1 MHIIVDS
8 EQVNQL
14 QHKIRYIN
22 VNREKWKTNDKGEK
36 NYEKKNFS
44 NYVEFNVG
52 ILFYRLR
59 EYRGDCWWHSDKRRA
74 DVDVADTGTDAET
87 DVAENDAADIVVD
100 TDSTEDL
107 FCLLDVPILEMPDL
121 AGTTWSFCGGNLG
134 GVQMTQED
142 YDAALEQYGGKLEIV
157 FSDDGST
164 VQMVQGGGTLD
175 GVCEYHYEDEGVRLT
190 FDNNGT
196 DLVYACVFADF
207 DGLTMVALSDT
218 SGYNAVYFVQ

>member
-1 MHIIVDS
+1 MKR
-8 EQVNQL
+8 
-14 QHKIRYIN
+14 KILAIMLSSMLACSLTACGN
-22 VNREKWKTNDKGEK
+22 TEETADGTVTNAE
-36 NYEKKNFS
+36 
-44 NYVEFNVG
+44 
-52 ILFYRLR
+52 
-59 EYRGDCWWHSDKRRA
+59 A

-87 DVAENDAADIVVD
+87 DVAETDAADIVVD
-100 TDSTEDL
+100 TEAADAQSEDVETDSTEDL

-121 AGTTWSFCGGNLG
+121 A
-134 GVQMTQED
+134 
-142 YDAALEQYGGKLEIV
+142 GKLEIV

>member
-1 MHIIVDS
+1 MLSSMLAFSFTACGNTEETADGTV
-8 EQVNQL
+8 
-14 QHKIRYIN
+14 
-22 VNREKWKTNDKGEK
+22 TNAET
-36 NYEKKNFS
+36 
-44 NYVEFNVG
+44 
-52 ILFYRLR
+52 
-59 EYRGDCWWHSDKRRA
+59 
-74 DVDVADTGTDAET
+74 DVDVTDTGTDVENDA
-87 DVAENDAADIVVD
+87 AENDAADIVVE

-121 AGTTWSFCGGNLG
+121 AGTTWSFCGGNIG
-134 GVQMTQED
+134 GVQMTQDD

>member
-1 MHIIVDS
+1 MKR
-8 EQVNQL
+8 
-14 QHKIRYIN
+14 KILAIMLSSMLAFSFTACGN
-22 VNREKWKTNDKGEK
+22 TEETADGTVTNAE
-36 NYEKKNFS
+36 
-44 NYVEFNVG
+44 
-52 ILFYRLR
+52 
-59 EYRGDCWWHSDKRRA
+59 A
-74 DVDVADTGTDAET
+74 DVDVADTGTDVENDA
-87 DVAENDAADIVVD
+87 AENDAADIVVD
-100 TDSTEDL
+100 TEAADAQSEDVETDSTEDL

-121 AGTTWSFCGGNLG
+121 AGTTWSF
-134 GVQMTQED
+134 
-142 YDAALEQYGGKLEIV
+142 LEQYGGKLEIV

>member
-1 MHIIVDS
+1 MKKKFLAMMLSSMMAFSFTACGDTEEPADS
-8 EQVNQL
+8 TV
-14 QHKIRYIN
+14 
-22 VNREKWKTNDKGEK
+22 TNAE
-36 NYEKKNFS
+36 
-44 NYVEFNVG
+44 
-52 ILFYRLR
+52 
-59 EYRGDCWWHSDKRRA
+59 A
-74 DVDVADTGTDAET
+74 DAADTDTDVETDTAET
-87 DVAENDAADIVVD
+87 DAD
-100 TDSTEDL
+100 TDVSDAQSEDAEAESTEDL
-107 FCLLDVPILEMPDL
+107 FCLLDVPVLEMPDL

-134 GVQMTQED
+134 GVQMTQDD

-164 VQMVQGGGTLD
+164 VQMVQGGGTLN

-218 SGYNAVYFVQ
+218 SGYNAVHFVQ

>member
-1 MHIIVDS
+1 MKR
-8 EQVNQL
+8 
-14 QHKIRYIN
+14 KILAIMLSSMLAFSFTACGN
-22 VNREKWKTNDKGEK
+22 TEETADGTVTNAE
-36 NYEKKNFS
+36 
-44 NYVEFNVG
+44 
-52 ILFYRLR
+52 
-59 EYRGDCWWHSDKRRA
+59 A
-74 DVDVADTGTDAET
+74 DVDVADTGTDVET
-87 DVAENDAADIVVD
+87 DVAETDAADIVVD
-100 TDSTEDL
+100 TEAADAQSEDVETDSTEDL

-121 AGTTWSFCGGNLG
+121 AGTTWSFCGGNIG
-134 GVQMTQED
+134 GVQMTQDD

-207 DGLTMVALSDT
+207 D
-218 SGYNAVYFVQ
+218 

>member
-1 MHIIVDS
+1 MKR
-8 EQVNQL
+8 
-14 QHKIRYIN
+14 KILAIMLSSMLAFSFTACGN
-22 VNREKWKTNDKGEK
+22 TEETTDGTVTNAE
-36 NYEKKNFS
+36 
-44 NYVEFNVG
+44 
-52 ILFYRLR
+52 
-59 EYRGDCWWHSDKRRA
+59 A
-74 DVDVADTGTDAET
+74 DVDVADTGTDVET
-87 DVAENDAADIVVD
+87 DAAENDAADIVVD
-100 TDSTEDL
+100 TEAADAQSEDVETDSTEDL

-121 AGTTWSFCGGNLG
+121 AGTTWSFCGGNIG
-134 GVQMTQED
+134 GVQMTQDD

>member
-1 MHIIVDS
+1 M
-8 EQVNQL
+8 E
-14 QHKIRYIN
+14 
-22 VNREKWKTNDKGEK
+22 ND
-36 NYEKKNFS
+36 
-44 NYVEFNVG
+44 
-52 ILFYRLR
+52 
-59 EYRGDCWWHSDKRRA
+59 A
-74 DVDVADTGTDAET
+74 
-87 DVAENDAADIVVD
+87 AENDAADIVVD
-100 TDSTEDL
+100 TEAADAQSEDVETDSTEDL

-134 GVQMTQED
+134 GVQMTQDD

>member
-1 MHIIVDS
+1 MKR
-8 EQVNQL
+8 
-14 QHKIRYIN
+14 KILAIMLSSMLAFSFTAYGN
-22 VNREKWKTNDKGEK
+22 TEETADGTVTNAE
-36 NYEKKNFS
+36 
-44 NYVEFNVG
+44 
-52 ILFYRLR
+52 
-59 EYRGDCWWHSDKRRA
+59 A

-87 DVAENDAADIVVD
+87 DVAETDAADIVVD
-100 TDSTEDL
+100 TEAADAQSEDVETDSTEDL

-134 GVQMTQED
+134 GVQMTQDD

-207 DGLTMVALSDT
+207 DGLTIVALSDT

>member
-1 MHIIVDS
+1 MKRLKRSYEMDMCHGPLFSKIIMFAIPLILSGVL
-8 EQVNQL
+8 QL
-14 QHKIRYIN
+14 L
-22 VNREKWKTNDKGEK
+22 
-36 NYEKKNFS
+36 
-44 NYVEFNVG
+44 FN
-52 ILFYRLR
+52 
-59 EYRGDCWWHSDKRRA
+59 
-74 DVDVADTGTDAET
+74 
-87 DVAENDAADIVVD
+87 AADIVVD
-100 TDSTEDL
+100 TEVADAQSEDVETDSTEDL

-121 AGTTWSFCGGNLG
+121 AGTTWSFCGGNIG
-134 GVQMTQED
+134 GVQMTQDD

>member
-1 MHIIVDS
+1 MKR
-8 EQVNQL
+8 
-14 QHKIRYIN
+14 KILAIMLSSMLAFSFTACGN
-22 VNREKWKTNDKGEK
+22 TEETADGTVTNAET
-36 NYEKKNFS
+36 
-44 NYVEFNVG
+44 
-52 ILFYRLR
+52 
-59 EYRGDCWWHSDKRRA
+59 
-74 DVDVADTGTDAET
+74 DVDVTDTGTDVENDA
-87 DVAENDAADIVVD
+87 AENDAADAQSEDVE

-121 AGTTWSFCGGNLG
+121 AGTTWSFCGGNIG
-134 GVQMTQED
+134 GVQMTQDD

-207 DGLTMVALSDT
+207 DGLTMVALTDT

>member
-1 MHIIVDS
+1 MKK
-8 EQVNQL
+8 
-14 QHKIRYIN
+14 KILAIMLSSMLAFSFTACGN
-22 VNREKWKTNDKGEK
+22 TEETADGTVTNAE
-36 NYEKKNFS
+36 
-44 NYVEFNVG
+44 
-52 ILFYRLR
+52 
-59 EYRGDCWWHSDKRRA
+59 A
-74 DVDVADTGTDAET
+74 DVDVADTGTDVET
-87 DVAENDAADIVVD
+87 DVAETDAADIVVE

-121 AGTTWSFCGGNLG
+121 AGTTWSFCGGNIG
-134 GVQMTQED
+134 GVQMTQDD

>member
-1 MHIIVDS
+1 MKR
-8 EQVNQL
+8 
-14 QHKIRYIN
+14 KILAIMLSSMLAFSFTACGN
-22 VNREKWKTNDKGEK
+22 TEETADGTVTNAE
-36 NYEKKNFS
+36 
-44 NYVEFNVG
+44 
-52 ILFYRLR
+52 
-59 EYRGDCWWHSDKRRA
+59 A
-74 DVDVADTGTDAET
+74 DVDVTDTGTDVENDA
-87 DVAENDAADIVVD
+87 AENDAADIVVD

-134 GVQMTQED
+134 GVQMTQDD

>member
-1 MHIIVDS
+1 MKK
-8 EQVNQL
+8 
-14 QHKIRYIN
+14 KILAIMLSSMLAFSFTACGN
-22 VNREKWKTNDKGEK
+22 TEETADGTVTNAE
-36 NYEKKNFS
+36 
-44 NYVEFNVG
+44 
-52 ILFYRLR
+52 
-59 EYRGDCWWHSDKRRA
+59 A
-74 DVDVADTGTDAET
+74 DVDVADTGTDVET
-87 DVAENDAADIVVD
+87 DVAETDA
-100 TDSTEDL
+100 
-107 FCLLDVPILEMPDL
+107 
-121 AGTTWSFCGGNLG
+121 AGTTWSFCGGNIG
-134 GVQMTQED
+134 GVQMTQDD